1 MKTHFHQKV
10 IPLHGRV
17 DPPTADHFRQS
28 GVGTQHTTLSW
39 REALVV
45 FQPVDGVGTLRH
57 HHSHQQ
63 TALRM
68 KFWGQFC
75 NHLLQH
81 QNTSLNHA
89 MTPMNVTGNQDVLN
103 SKGVQRRLED
113 TTKAAVL
120 VNLAPLRNTQEL
132 PPVK

>member
-1 MKTHFHQKV
+1 
-10 IPLHGRV
+10 
-17 DPPTADHFRQS
+17 
-28 GVGTQHTTLSW
+28 
-39 REALVV
+39 
-45 FQPVDGVGTLRH
+45 
-57 HHSHQQ
+57 
-63 TALRM
+63 
-68 KFWGQFC
+68 
-75 NHLLQH
+75 
-81 QNTSLNHA
+81 